1 MTRYKLT
8 FILTALL
15 LLFTPSCSKDSFDFS
30 PYHAYFVFDNSIHQ
44 NSVLQSAV
52 NPLSPGVF
60 CRIYEVTE
68 GKTVYI
74 YFESNQGGE
83 PKPAKLTADE
93 AKRSRMLGLYNKTGI
108 IVGYGNLSSPDVLYA
123 YDSQCPN
130 CYRETN
136 MMAYKLN
143 MSANGIATC
152 PKCKRKYDLNNNGLC
167 ANGRKLD
174 KYRAN
179 CTGQL
184 GILSINN

>member
-15 LLFTPSCSKDSFDFS
+15 LLFMPSCSKDSFDFS
-30 PYHAYFVFDNSIHQ
+30 PFHAYFVFDNSIHQ

-108 IVGYGNLSSPDVLYA
+108 IVGLSL
-123 YDSQCPN
+123 
-130 CYRETN
+130 
-136 MMAYKLN
+136 
-143 MSANGIATC
+143 IH
-152 PKCKRKYDLNNNGLC
+152 
-167 ANGRKLD
+167 
-174 KYRAN
+174 
-179 CTGQL
+179 
-184 GILSINN
+184 I